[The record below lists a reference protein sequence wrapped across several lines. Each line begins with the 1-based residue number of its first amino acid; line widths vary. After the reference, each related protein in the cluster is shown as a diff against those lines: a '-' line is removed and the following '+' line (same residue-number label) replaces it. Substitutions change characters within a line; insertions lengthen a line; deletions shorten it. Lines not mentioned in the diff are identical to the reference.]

1 MIRRAYLALTEPRA
15 LLSLAATAILLI
27 VAALSIP
34 PAGAKD
40 AAPRVVQQTVPL
52 DGLYIDQSAPQRY
65 CVIERG
71 QFGDYGEQTF
81 VWCALGW
88 GNGGSSMTQ
97 LTGSWIGIEIPL
109 FRLQADNGLL
119 VPVQYASV
127 TVTAITFDTITVRY
141 GSPGAQT
148 PAYTLT
154 RQPRPPEP
162 LPYIGIEAPWDW
174 PG

>member
-1 MIRRAYLALTEPRA
+1 MIRRALLALSEPRA
-15 LLSLAATAILLI
+15 LLSLAATALLLI
-27 VAALSIP
+27 VAAFSL
-34 PAGAKD
+34 PARADGTKPVAT
-40 AAPRVVQQTVPL
+40 VQTVPL
-52 DGLYIDQSAPQRY
+52 DGLYIDESAPQRY

-71 QFGDYGEQTF
+71 RFGDYGEQTF
-81 VWCALGW
+81 LWCALGW
-88 GNGGSSMTQ
+88 GNGGSSMVQ
-97 LTGSWIGIEIPL
+97 VAGSWVGVELPL
-109 FRLQADNGLL
+109 LRLQADNGLL

-127 TVTAITFDTITVRY
+127 TVTAITLDTITVRY